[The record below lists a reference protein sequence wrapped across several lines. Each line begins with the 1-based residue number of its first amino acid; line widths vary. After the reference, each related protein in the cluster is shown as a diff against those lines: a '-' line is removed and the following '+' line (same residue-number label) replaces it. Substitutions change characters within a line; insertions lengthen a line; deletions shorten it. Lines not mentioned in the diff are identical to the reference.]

1 MNARDRLASARLYLC
16 TDARRD
22 RGDLADVV
30 RAAIA
35 GGVDVVQLRDKS
47 LSTLEELRL
56 GEVVRDV
63 CRAEG
68 ALFAVNDRADV
79 ARALGADVFHAG
91 QDDLPPTTS
100 RALLGPDVVIGR
112 SSRGG
117 VQARD
122 ADADA
127 EVDYFCVGPVWETPT
142 KAGRAA
148 VGLEAVADVR
158 RHAPTTPWFAIGGI
172 DADRLGRVVDAGASR
187 VVVVRA
193 ITEADDPEAAARRLR
208 ERLPG

>member
-1 MNARDRLASARLYLC
+1 MTPCERLASARLYLC
-16 TDARRD
+16 TDARRG
-22 RGDLADVV
+22 RGDLADLV

-63 CRAEG
+63 CRTEG

-79 ARALGADVFHAG
+79 ARALAADVFHAG
-91 QDDLPPTTS
+91 QDDLPPHVS

-117 VQARD
+117 RQARD
-122 ADADA
+122 ADSDPD
-127 EVDYFCVGPVWETPT
+127 VDYFCVGPVWETPT

-158 RHAPTTPWFAIGGI
+158 RQAPTTPWFAIGGI
-172 DADRLGRVVDAGASR
+172 DLDRLGRVVDAGASR

-193 ITEADDPEAAARRLR
+193 ITEADDPQAAARRLR
-208 ERLPG
+208 DRLPG